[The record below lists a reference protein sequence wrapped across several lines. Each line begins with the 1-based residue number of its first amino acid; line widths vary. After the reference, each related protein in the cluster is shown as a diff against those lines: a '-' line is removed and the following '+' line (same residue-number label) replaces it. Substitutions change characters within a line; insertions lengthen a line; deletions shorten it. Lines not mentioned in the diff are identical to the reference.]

1 MVQIDLQGMSM
12 EEYCLLFEDL
22 GEQKFR
28 AKQLFQWVYQKGA
41 TDFVQMSNLSKGLRQ
56 KLSQAVAIT
65 SLKIQRKLVSQQD
78 DTVKFLLSLPDGET
92 VETVRMSYTGRESR
106 DRHTVCVS
114 SQVGCAMGC
123 VFCATGLS
131 GWKRNLTT
139 GEIVGQVL
147 TVQRDLRVNL
157 PEAKVT
163 NVVFMGMG
171 EPLLNY
177 ENVLKAIRILN
188 EPAGLNIGLRRIT
201 LSTCGVVPQIK
212 KLAQERLP
220 IVLAVSLHAP
230 TDELRNELLPI
241 NKKYPLQELMEAC
254 AYYIELTGRR
264 ITFEYALIAGKNDS
278 RAHARALAKLLKGM
292 LANVNLI
299 PLNSVAETGL
309 VRSGESRIK
318 TFAKELEDAGIEAAI
333 REEKG
338 GDIEAACGQ
347 LRRRGVK

>member
-56 KLSQAVAIT
+56 KLSQVVAIT

-220 IVLAVSLHAP
+220 IVLAISLHAP

-254 AYYIELTGRR
+254 AYYIELTRRR

-309 VRSGESRIK
+309 VRSDESRIK